1 MPLAPPP
8 AAAQPPIA
16 RLPSPHPPLQLCTG
30 ARRRSHPT
38 SCGPWSHSDPPR
50 LCAPWPAASPA
61 ASQAGRQPSAAHTE
75 RRTAATAPRLG
86 TAASG
91 PAPTLVASGA
101 PQRASAAP
109 RPAPPGTAPRLAA
122 PPRPSS
128 PPALPGRPARRAGGC
143 LRPSTARLA
152 PKLRIV
158 AGGPARR
165 SCTQARVPLPS
176 PS

>member
-38 SCGPWSHSDPPR
+38 SCGPWYRSDPPR
-50 LCAPWPAASPA
+50 LLRSLAGGQPGGQAA
-61 ASQAGRQPSAAHTE
+61 QRRAH
-75 RRTAATAPRLG
+75 
-86 TAASG
+86 G
-91 PAPTLVASGA
+91 PPHRGHCPPGS
-101 PQRASAAP
+101 AP
-109 RPAPPGTAPRLAA
+109 RPAA
-122 PPRPSS
+122 PPQPSS
-128 PPALPGRPARRAGGC
+128 PPALPSGPALHRGQRPQARHHGWRPRLDLPRLQRSPAGRLARRAGGC
-143 LRPSTARLA
+143 LRPSTTRPA

-158 AGGPARR
+158 AGGPARC